1 MTATQDHTIEN
12 SFIIGNVPAPL
23 EWLTLLERGLKFIP
37 TPNTW
42 NHHIWTDEVGIIH
55 KSTQNTGTNTTTI
68 HTGDSESQ
76 TSETRRRI
84 SLDTYRDRSTHNV
97 EITYSRHSTR
107 VVVQNATGDWRNSI
121 RDLHALMKHKIPSQ
135 DPVDINLRLDPYQ
148 SSTATSFDTESSE
161 MAGTGY
167 GTIHAS
173 DNSARTQT
181 DYPADE
187 HPQYEEYKWTWVA
200 EPHRRCAPRRRKEQF
215 YSFFCW

>member
-12 SFIIGNVPAPL
+12 SFIIGNAPAPL
-23 EWLTLLERGLKFIP
+23 EWLTLMERGLKFIP

-42 NHHIWTDEVGIIH
+42 NHHIWTDEVDIIVN
-55 KSTQNTGTNTTTI
+55 KIATQLWFKDKTK
-68 HTGDSESQ
+68 SESQ

-121 RDLHALMKHKIPSQ
+121 RDLHALMEHKIPSQ

-187 HPQYEEYKWTWVA
+187 HPQYEEYK
-200 EPHRRCAPRRRKEQF
+200 
-215 YSFFCW
+215 

>member
-12 SFIIGNVPAPL
+12 SFIIGNAPAPL

-42 NHHIWTDEVGIIH
+42 NHHIWTDEVDIIVN
-55 KSTQNTGTNTTTI
+55 KIAIQLSR
-68 HTGDSESQ
+68 SL
-76 TSETRRRI
+76 RRRI

-121 RDLHALMKHKIPSQ
+121 RDLHALMEHKIPSQ

-148 SSTATSFDTESSE
+148 SSMATSFNTESSE

-187 HPQYEEYKWTWVA
+187 HPQYEGYK
-200 EPHRRCAPRRRKEQF
+200 
-215 YSFFCW
+215 